1 MTETR
6 TATLVPGKGE
16 RTRRRL
22 LDIAVRRFAADG
34 FRRTS
39 VSDIA
44 REAGLTPAAAY
55 AYFAGKEGLFQAAV
69 DTDAA
74 ALIDAAR
81 AAAAGGASAR
91 EQLFLFVTELRE
103 RVDEYPLARR
113 VLSGLEPE
121 VAARLVTIPSLVT
134 LTAGLAEDLALAQAA
149 GEIRSD
155 IDPAELAVGLETI
168 VLALLMAE
176 LQTGLTVEP
185 ERQVGVLAVLDAA
198 LRPVGELTPSTAPP
212 APRPAAGTR
221 PGPRPGPRP
230 GGAR

>member
-1 MTETR
+1 MTTSL
-6 TATLVPGKGE
+6 TVAPGKGE

-22 LDIAVRRFAADG
+22 LDIAVQRFAADG

-69 DTDAA
+69 DADAGALIEAARSAA
-74 ALIDAAR
+74 AE
-81 AAAAGGASAR
+81 GASAR
-91 EQLFLFVTELRE
+91 EQLFLFVGELRE
-103 RVDEYPLARR
+103 RVDDHPLARR

-121 VAARLVTIPSLVT
+121 VVARLLTIPSLVA
-134 LTAGLAEDLALAQAA
+134 LTAALADELAEAQAA
-149 GEIRSD
+149 SD
-155 IDPAELAVGLETI
+155 IRPDVDPAEIAVGLETI

-185 ERQVGVLAVLDAA
+185 ERQAGVLAVMDAA
-198 LRPVGELTPSTAPP
+198 LRPTS
-212 APRPAAGTR
+212 
-221 PGPRPGPRP
+221 
-230 GGAR
+230 

>member
-1 MTETR
+1 
-6 TATLVPGKGE
+6 LVPGKGE

-44 REAGLTPAAAY
+44 REAGLTPAATY

-69 DTDAA
+69 DADAG

-81 AAAAGGASAR
+81 AAASVGASAR
-91 EQLFLFVTELRE
+91 EQLFLFVAALRE
-103 RVDEYPLARR
+103 HVDDHPLARR

-121 VAARLVTIPSLVT
+121 VAARLVTIPSLVA
-134 LTAGLAEDLALAQAA
+134 LTGGLAEELADAQAE
-149 GEIRSD
+149 GEVRPD
-155 IDPAELAVGLETI
+155 VDPAELAVGLETI
-168 VLALLMAE
+168 VLSLLMAE

-185 ERQVGVLAVLDAA
+185 ERQAGVLALLDAA
-198 LRPVGELTPSTAPP
+198 LRPV
-212 APRPAAGTR
+212 R
-221 PGPRPGPRP
+221 
-230 GGAR
+230 

>member
-1 MTETR
+1 MPPV
-6 TATLVPGKGE
+6 ATPLTVAPGKGE
-16 RTRRRL
+16 RTRQRL
-22 LDIAVRRFAADG
+22 LDIAVQRFAVDG

-69 DTDAA
+69 DTDAG

-81 AAAAGGASAR
+81 EAAAEGASAR
-91 EQLFLFVTELRE
+91 EQLFLCVGELRD
-103 RVDEYPLARR
+103 RVDDHPRARR

-121 VAARLVTIPSLVT
+121 VAARLLTIPSLVA
-134 LTAGLAEDLALAQAA
+134 LTTSLADELTEAQAA
-149 GEIRSD
+149 SD
-155 IDPAELAVGLETI
+155 IRADVDPAEVAVGLETI

-185 ERQVGVLAVLDAA
+185 ERQAGVLAVMDAA
-198 LRPVGELTPSTAPP
+198 LRPSS
-212 APRPAAGTR
+212 
-221 PGPRPGPRP
+221 
-230 GGAR
+230 

>member
-1 MTETR
+1 MTTPL
-6 TATLVPGKGE
+6 TVAPGKGE

-22 LDIAVRRFAADG
+22 LDIAVQRFAADG

-69 DTDAA
+69 DADAGALIEAARSVAA
-74 ALIDAAR
+74 A
-81 AAAAGGASAR
+81 GASAR
-91 EQLFLFVTELRE
+91 EQLFLFVGELRE
-103 RVDEYPLARR
+103 RVDEHPLARR

-121 VAARLVTIPSLVT
+121 VVARLLTIPSLVA
-134 LTAGLAEDLALAQAA
+134 LTAALADELAEAQAA
-149 GEIRSD
+149 SD
-155 IDPAELAVGLETI
+155 IRPDVDPAEVAVGLETI

-185 ERQVGVLAVLDAA
+185 ERQAGVLAVMDAA
-198 LRPVGELTPSTAPP
+198 LRPHS
-212 APRPAAGTR
+212 
-221 PGPRPGPRP
+221 
-230 GGAR
+230 

>member
-1 MTETR
+1 VVLTSYDADV
-6 TATLVPGKGE
+6 TAQLTVAPGKGE

-22 LDIAVRRFAADG
+22 LEIAVRRFAADG

-69 DTDAA
+69 DADAG
-74 ALIDAAR
+74 ALIEAAR
-81 AAAAGGASAR
+81 SVAAERASAR
-91 EQLFLFVTELRE
+91 EQLFLFVGELRE
-103 RVDEYPLARR
+103 RVDDHPLARR

-121 VAARLVTIPSLVT
+121 VAARLLTIPSLVA
-134 LTAGLAEDLALAQAA
+134 LTAALADDLAEAQAA
-149 GEIRSD
+149 SEIRPD
-155 IDPAELAVGLETI
+155 VDPAEVAVGLETI

-185 ERQVGVLAVLDAA
+185 ERQAGVLAVMDAA
-198 LRPVGELTPSTAPP
+198 LRPHS
-212 APRPAAGTR
+212 
-221 PGPRPGPRP
+221 
-230 GGAR
+230 

>member
-1 MTETR
+1 V
-6 TATLVPGKGE
+6 TAQLTVAPGKGE

-22 LDIAVRRFAADG
+22 LEIAVRRFAADG

-69 DTDAA
+69 DADAG
-74 ALIDAAR
+74 ALIEAAR
-81 AAAAGGASAR
+81 SVAAERASAR
-91 EQLFLFVTELRE
+91 EQLFLFVGELRE
-103 RVDEYPLARR
+103 RVDDHPLARR

-121 VAARLVTIPSLVT
+121 VAARLLTIPSLVA
-134 LTAGLAEDLALAQAA
+134 LTAALADDLAEAQAA
-149 GEIRSD
+149 SEIRPD
-155 IDPAELAVGLETI
+155 VDPAEVAVGLETI

-185 ERQVGVLAVLDAA
+185 ERQAGVLAVMDAA
-198 LRPVGELTPSTAPP
+198 LRPHS
-212 APRPAAGTR
+212 
-221 PGPRPGPRP
+221 
-230 GGAR
+230 